1 MTATGEGH
9 DHHGHMNAGIR
20 ARTHREG
27 SKLRPLSALL
37 VVAASLAALVV
48 ISGPVTAR
56 ATITQCTKTYCPYVG
71 ESPVSTGCANGA
83 YAVDNYRILFNSGG
97 DTGVVHL
104 MYSPACNTNWTEAD
118 TYNLPTDITVW
129 NTIGQQ
135 QNTDNL
141 TNYGSYGYTHMV
153 NGAYDAGSCIE
164 NDRFFL
170 CIGQPAI
177 TSYPPYM
184 SF

>member
-1 MTATGEGH
+1 M
-9 DHHGHMNAGIR
+9 
-20 ARTHREG
+20 
-27 SKLRPLSALL
+27 LRRIVMLL
-37 VVAASLAALVV
+37 VLSGCLAGLIFAPRP
-48 ISGPVTAR
+48 STAR
-56 ATITQCTKTYCPYVG
+56 AAITPCTKSMCSYVG
-71 ESPVSTGCANGA
+71 KSPVSTGCANGA
-83 YAVDNYRILFNSGG
+83 YAVSNYRILFNSGG

-129 NTIGQQ
+129 NTVGQQ
-135 QNTDNL
+135 QNTNNL
-141 TNYGSYGYTHMV
+141 TNYGSYGYTAMV

-177 TSYPPYM
+177 TSYPPYQ